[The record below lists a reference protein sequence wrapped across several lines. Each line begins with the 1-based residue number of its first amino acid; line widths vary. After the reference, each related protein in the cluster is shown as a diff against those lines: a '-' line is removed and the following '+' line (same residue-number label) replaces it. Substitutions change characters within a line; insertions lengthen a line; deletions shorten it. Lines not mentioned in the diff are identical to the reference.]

1 VGIHC
6 SYLEELSSKRDLTS
20 VDGIEAIVAAMK
32 KYPEVSRITMSTFGA
47 LINLGDLKD
56 NANLMV
62 NEFCISPFVIE
73 RMKHFLG
80 LGELGHYQRASCMLL
95 GNLSHFEGP
104 RKTLIESN
112 ADVVLSKIFKRPRI
126 TEEAKK
132 KAHEVLRMLW
142 SSGSG

>member
-6 SYLEELSSKRDLTS
+6 SYLEELSSKRDLSS

-56 NANLMV
+56 NANLML
-62 NEFCISPFVIE
+62 NELCISPFIIE

-95 GNLSHFEGP
+95 RESQPFRGPAKDSH
-104 RKTLIESN
+104 RKQ
-112 ADVVLSKIFKRPRI
+112 R
-126 TEEAKK
+126 
-132 KAHEVLRMLW
+132 
-142 SSGSG
+142 